1 MSEIKIN
8 VDLDLST
15 EKAKEQLDSFKKSTK
30 DEKIPVKLDIDKA
43 KQDAIELKNV
53 LSNAFKLDSNTI
65 GNLKKVEDAL
75 KQINKLIKSQSDLTK
90 KGNLNKS
97 DSTFIPFT
105 INKNVDIV
113 KNVSNLVDDYK
124 DAQKQ
129 LADLDKVGM
138 SMKEALD
145 NFNRDQEDAFKK
157 FANESKRYNAYLDE
171 LEGDNITST
180 LKKAINARKR
190 SIELQEELTKLG
202 VVKVDNTQLRNEKH
216 DGSIFTIENEKW
228 KAMFAKTE
236 SEAKDLENM
245 ARKIKPKIDNANKT
259 VSELINQMSDGEKE
273 ILDAVSK
280 AYEQRPKFNNLSGF
294 DNDNVSILRMYL
306 ESMMPDIDK
315 IGLNFDN
322 YDDIFKGLNRFYS
335 RLEQMQNEY
344 NHKFANQDDFKPMRL
359 DSLLDIEHDQA
370 KKIIQEAEQNNNLL
384 DSVLKDRLNI
394 LNKNGSDGLDLGLN
408 DKSLR
413 NMEEFIRLSKLVNQA
428 TTRSSSSG
436 NSINKDVRDYIAA
449 TKKINELQTQLYKSD
464 ANKTSDISKS
474 IQNEIDL
481 MRQKQ
486 LAAATAIRANKDLY
500 ESVRDQ
506 IRIEE
511 QLSNA
516 RRNTKETIVDTD
528 SLNKLNKSYQELD
541 KIQDKLKSMQNTKGF
556 LDNSL
561 VEKTNSLLA
570 ETRSK
575 LDANGIES
583 DFKEISN
590 SVDLLNRNLKSL
602 SDGNTL
608 GKQEANFNVSLQNME
623 NKVESFIN
631 KCKEMGN
638 AEHLIERVEHAFKSI
653 NTDNLE
659 RANVDLKQMAN
670 TLNQAERE
678 ARQLSSTMNNT
689 RTFFGNF
696 GQEFKENLFTFTAG
710 ELLADGIRNVAHSLS
725 SLVME
730 YDTAITN
737 LKKVANPADVM
748 NIDQLDAIESKAVS
762 IAKNVGQSSQD
773 VIQAIAD
780 TIQMGGY
787 GMEQAT
793 QIAEQT
799 MMLANVADLT
809 QEVASKGVVTMMSAF
824 NLDPLKE
831 VSVVVNG
838 VTKSTDELTNAMDI
852 LNYTGNQFS
861 ISSGGILDAITSG
874 ANVLANYG
882 VSMNDTVAMITAANH
897 TLQDTSRVGNGL
909 KTIQTRLAGIKTSAK
924 DGTIS
929 LNKTALALKEIAG
942 INVFSNEAKGEIKD
956 MATLIEELGAKWGDF
971 TDEQRAALSEAI
983 AGANQASVFQSL
995 MSNIDVMKEVQNELN
1010 QGWHF
1015 GSALAENEQYVDSLS
1030 GKLNKL
1036 KETWVGIF
1044 NTVFDSNAAKGIL
1057 DVLINI
1063 SEAIANVITT
1073 LDELGMLTPVLLGL
1087 GAILTSKAFS
1097 GIGNIFSVGEK
1108 SAKSFMGVL
1117 PGITKCFTSMNPP
1130 ATKFGATL
1138 VGMGTKISGAGTAIG
1153 GLLGSASS
1161 FIPWAVAAG
1170 VAVAGVAKAV
1180 DYFTE
1185 SLDEEEQRLNET
1197 INTRKEEISSLN
1209 EQKGKLKEIQKEY
1222 DELANK
1228 PNKTS
1233 QEVERLKTLTQEL
1246 AEIKPELVVG
1256 YDSDGNPILSMTG
1269 DVKDLIT
1276 EIDRAI
1282 ESKDRLL
1289 TSEKND
1295 SAKNAIKQ
1303 LHGDM
1308 NDGKLDKADD
1318 LQMKKLETL
1327 TSDHVNNMSKLEAK
1341 RDKILNQLYEAT
1353 GQERQKLL
1361 KDLDKANYE
1370 IEKAQSEFVNDYQQQ
1385 LNVIKEYTDKIG
1397 DGLFS
1402 SIENSSAFK
1411 NASEEIQQQFS
1422 SLKQHLD
1429 FSDIKTEGQLLE
1441 AEYALNKLLTAA
1453 KNGDVDLEKIKSSLE
1468 KANAEFAKTQD
1479 AEKYAKS
1486 IDDIINTIKEIPG
1499 LENINVDIL
1508 KDMFEGIDTSVTK
1521 GKDALDE
1528 FLRAYGKTK
1537 ADLEKNDGFA
1547 KALSEQK
1554 RQIEDAINNLEIT
1567 GNPEIDLE
1575 LGYDIVSN
1583 SDLPEQ
1589 LRDMVRTLL
1598 NQGHDSTEV
1607 LKFAQKVLIDL
1618 SDGEVNIDEL
1628 QKILDEKFGEGSFEI
1643 TPEILLND
1651 NSKVAGVER
1660 VIEQINE
1667 RFGEIPPVVKT
1678 IIEAEG
1684 ITAFNE
1690 AKRLTE
1696 IYLSIPEEIR
1706 TTMSNNGL
1714 ESASDVILINQL
1726 LNNLP
1731 TSVVTNIV
1739 TNFPEVFSNAE
1750 SIKDVINN
1758 LPSSVLMEIKN
1769 NYPEV
1774 VEKSKILKDAI
1785 ENIPAT
1791 KESKISVKEE
1801 IKKDPMSLL
1810 DRLFGKNK
1818 TDMTATAVINSQVN
1832 GLDALKDFN
1841 SIWSS
1846 ITGKGNGASGASG
1859 KSGRSIDTYDINPL
1873 ADDISSLARA
1883 TNQTSTSSGG
1893 SGFNATI
1900 NVSVNGLDAIQQ
1912 LQDVMNNLVLNDISA
1927 TITISTSV
1935 AAQNLS
1941 GLIVRINQTKEALG
1955 NLSSKNVNINTA
1967 QSAKNL
1973 SGLITRVN
1981 EYKAAADS
1989 AKTATFNAE
1998 TAQAAKN
2005 MSGLIAKINATNSA
2019 ASSTKPIN
2027 FKTNAT
2033 SVANQVKSL
2042 ASAVRSVPNGKT
2054 ITYSIKTNGSVPK
2067 VSSPRSVFAMEGQGE
2082 SLASVSS
2089 YDATS
2094 VDSESLMSARA
2105 SSSEMLVSANPVA
2118 SPMLRARITA
2128 GNAMDYFNNSVDAF
2142 TDIEKALEKIA
2153 KQLDFIDKKA
2163 ELAFGNDK
2171 ANLLKQQLSL
2181 LQKQQTLQSQMSQDL
2196 KIYQNELKYF
2206 LGQNGVKFG
2215 SDGTALNHQEKLLS
2229 IAKQIKDLENKSSN
2243 SKDDNAKKK
2252 YDSQKESLEKV
2263 KRALEEYVDIN
2274 NGKIPGCSAEW
2285 WELEKQINN
2294 TKVAILEAENAL
2306 RDFKFEV
2313 AIGNMEIGLKK
2324 LERQISRLDRQIKKA
2339 FGEEK
2344 VSLIQNRVSLIQE
2357 EQKRLHQLA
2366 NTYREQAASIGQFL
2380 NNQGFII
2387 ELDGTLGDLEVQL
2400 NRLKDS
2406 PIFEYIKD
2414 QVEEYLELIGEKIPD
2429 ASDKWWELNEAI
2441 EESIEQIEEAK
2452 AEARDFKIELN
2463 IKQVEVALKKIERE
2477 ISRLDREIDKA
2488 FGAKKEQLL
2497 NNKIEEIKNQ
2507 QNKLHELANKYREQA
2522 KSIGLYLNSLG
2533 FNINPDG
2540 VIDIGYL
2547 EKLQGHPAFNFISD
2561 QLDKYIELTQNTIP
2575 DLSEEWWDLQGSI
2588 ESAKDEI
2595 EEARKEL
2602 EKFINEAKID
2612 ALLDQFNDLAHRLD
2626 IIDKKLKHATGKDKL
2641 DLMSE
2646 KLEIIKQQQIEL
2658 QKHWEFFN
2666 NQKNTLQ
2673 MELGQ
2678 LGFKFDN
2685 DGDITNYVEQLEIIA
2700 NSSSDFEEVKEK
2712 LEEYFDLQNN
2722 RLPDIE
2728 SDWLDL
2734 ENAYKDALKEQL
2746 NTTKEIEEK
2755 ITEIYKKQI
2764 NDRIDAMNKETDEKV
2779 KNLKKQ
2785 QEAYNKYREE
2795 ANYKDEYE
2803 DKLSNINDIQRQLDI
2818 AMRDTS
2824 LQGQKKVKELQ
2835 KLLADAQK
2843 ELDKFTQNKI
2853 DSDINDMFEQESD
2866 RITESNKNA
2875 IEALE
2880 KEWSDS
2886 KIAEMVSQAI
2896 SSGIFEGIDGKI
2908 SGLQDAMLEF
2918 AQETGELFGVMGTV
2932 IKSELITNLDIAM
2945 NTFRDLENIIKN
2957 LNLEKFSTLSN
2968 TIKLDLQPTQFA
2980 PNMASSNVVLNA
2992 PMINIEGN
3000 VDKDVFEDLKAYGDR
3015 LTKDIINK
3023 ISSSIR

>member
-30 DEKIPVKLDIDKA
+30 DEKIPVKLDVDKA

-75 KQINKLIKSQSDLTK
+75 KQINKLIKNQSDLTK

-236 SEAKDLENM
+236 SEAKDLEDM

-344 NHKFANQDDFKPMRL
+344 NYKFANQDDFKPIRL
-359 DSLLDIEHDQA
+359 DSLLDVEQDQA

-384 DSVLKDRLNI
+384 DNVLKDRLSI

-413 NMEEFIRLSKLVNQA
+413 NMEEFIRLSKLMNQA
-428 TTRSSSSG
+428 TTSSSSSG

-449 TKKINELQTQLYKSD
+449 TKKINELQAQLYKSD

-506 IRIEE
+506 IKIEE

-608 GKQEANFNVSLQNME
+608 GRQEANFNVSLQNME

-929 LNKTALALKEIAG
+929 LNKTALTLKEIAG

-971 TDEQRAALSEAI
+971 TDEQRAGLSEAI

-1073 LDELGMLTPVLLGL
+1073 LDDLGMLTPVLLGL

-1246 AEIKPELVVG
+1246 AEIKPELVAG

-1327 TSDHVNNMSKLEAK
+1327 TSDHVDNMSKLEAK

-1385 LNVIKEYTDKIG
+1385 LSVIKEYTDKIG

-1402 SIENSSAFK
+1402 NIENSSAFK
-1411 NASEEIQQQFS
+1411 NASEEIQQQFL

-1575 LGYDIVSN
+1575 LGYDIVTN

-1618 SDGEVNIDEL
+1618 SDGEINIDEI
-1628 QKILDEKFGEGSFEI
+1628 QKLLDEKFGEGSFEI
-1643 TPEILLND
+1643 TPEILLNE
-1651 NSKVAGVER
+1651 NSRVAGIEK

-1690 AKRLTE
+1690 AKKLTE
-1696 IYLSIPEEIR
+1696 IYLSIPEEVR
-1706 TTMSNNGL
+1706 TQMTNNGL
-1714 ESASDVILINQL
+1714 ESASDVMFINQL

-1739 TNFPEVFSNAE
+1739 SNFPDVFKDAN
-1750 SIKDVINN
+1750 SIEDVINN
-1758 LPSSVLMEIKN
+1758 LPASVLMEIKN

-1774 VEKSKILKDAI
+1774 VEKSKLLQEAI
-1785 ENIPAT
+1785 DNIPAT
-1791 KESKISVKEE
+1791 KESKVSVVEE

-1810 DRLFGKNK
+1810 DRLFGRNK

-1832 GLDALKDFN
+1832 GLDSLKDFN
-1841 SIWSS
+1841 SVWSS

-1859 KSGRSIDTYDINPL
+1859 ASANGRSIDPYGIATVDEIP
-1873 ADDISSLARA
+1873 SLARA
-1883 TNQTSTSSGG
+1883 KSSSGISGG
-1893 SGFNATI
+1893 SSGTGFNATV
-1900 NVSVNGLDAIQQ
+1900 NVTVNGLDDIRQ
-1912 LQDVMNNLVLNDISA
+1912 LQDTMNNLVVKDVNA
-1927 TITISTSV
+1927 TISISTAL

-1941 GLIVRINQTKEALG
+1941 GLITRINQTKGAL
-1955 NLSSKNVNINTA
+1955 NSLSSKNVVVNTSL
-1967 QSAKNL
+1967 SAKNL
-1973 SGLITRVN
+1973 SGLIVRVN
-1981 EYKAAADS
+1981 QYKAAID
-1989 AKTATFNAE
+1989 
-1998 TAQAAKN
+1998 
-2005 MSGLIAKINATNSA
+2005 
-2019 ASSTKPIN
+2019 SST
-2027 FKTNAT
+2027 
-2033 SVANQVKSL
+2033 S
-2042 ASAVRSVPNGKT
+2042 RT
-2054 ITYSIKTNGSVPK
+2054 I
-2067 VSSPRSVFAMEGQGE
+2067 
-2082 SLASVSS
+2082 
-2089 YDATS
+2089 
-2094 VDSESLMSARA
+2094 
-2105 SSSEMLVSANPVA
+2105 
-2118 SPMLRARITA
+2118 
-2128 GNAMDYFNNSVDAF
+2128 
-2142 TDIEKALEKIA
+2142 DIHTVNICC
-2153 KQLDFIDKKA
+2153 
-2163 ELAFGNDK
+2163 
-2171 ANLLKQQLSL
+2171 
-2181 LQKQQTLQSQMSQDL
+2181 
-2196 KIYQNELKYF
+2196 
-2206 LGQNGVKFG
+2206 V
-2215 SDGTALNHQEKLLS
+2215 
-2229 IAKQIKDLENKSSN
+2229 
-2243 SKDDNAKKK
+2243 
-2252 YDSQKESLEKV
+2252 
-2263 KRALEEYVDIN
+2263 
-2274 NGKIPGCSAEW
+2274 
-2285 WELEKQINN
+2285 
-2294 TKVAILEAENAL
+2294 
-2306 RDFKFEV
+2306 
-2313 AIGNMEIGLKK
+2313 
-2324 LERQISRLDRQIKKA
+2324 
-2339 FGEEK
+2339 
-2344 VSLIQNRVSLIQE
+2344 
-2357 EQKRLHQLA
+2357 
-2366 NTYREQAASIGQFL
+2366 YREIYIGH
-2380 NNQGFII
+2380 
-2387 ELDGTLGDLEVQL
+2387 
-2400 NRLKDS
+2400 R
-2406 PIFEYIKD
+2406 
-2414 QVEEYLELIGEKIPD
+2414 
-2429 ASDKWWELNEAI
+2429 
-2441 EESIEQIEEAK
+2441 
-2452 AEARDFKIELN
+2452 
-2463 IKQVEVALKKIERE
+2463 
-2477 ISRLDREIDKA
+2477 
-2488 FGAKKEQLL
+2488 
-2497 NNKIEEIKNQ
+2497 
-2507 QNKLHELANKYREQA
+2507 
-2522 KSIGLYLNSLG
+2522 
-2533 FNINPDG
+2533 FNC
-2540 VIDIGYL
+2540 
-2547 EKLQGHPAFNFISD
+2547 
-2561 QLDKYIELTQNTIP
+2561 
-2575 DLSEEWWDLQGSI
+2575 
-2588 ESAKDEI
+2588 
-2595 EEARKEL
+2595 R
-2602 EKFINEAKID
+2602 
-2612 ALLDQFNDLAHRLD
+2612 
-2626 IIDKKLKHATGKDKL
+2626 
-2641 DLMSE
+2641 
-2646 KLEIIKQQQIEL
+2646 
-2658 QKHWEFFN
+2658 
-2666 NQKNTLQ
+2666 
-2673 MELGQ
+2673 
-2678 LGFKFDN
+2678 
-2685 DGDITNYVEQLEIIA
+2685 
-2700 NSSSDFEEVKEK
+2700 
-2712 LEEYFDLQNN
+2712 
-2722 RLPDIE
+2722 
-2728 SDWLDL
+2728 
-2734 ENAYKDALKEQL
+2734 
-2746 NTTKEIEEK
+2746 
-2755 ITEIYKKQI
+2755 
-2764 NDRIDAMNKETDEKV
+2764 
-2779 KNLKKQ
+2779 
-2785 QEAYNKYREE
+2785 
-2795 ANYKDEYE
+2795 
-2803 DKLSNINDIQRQLDI
+2803 
-2818 AMRDTS
+2818 
-2824 LQGQKKVKELQ
+2824 
-2835 KLLADAQK
+2835 
-2843 ELDKFTQNKI
+2843 
-2853 DSDINDMFEQESD
+2853 
-2866 RITESNKNA
+2866 
-2875 IEALE
+2875 
-2880 KEWSDS
+2880 
-2886 KIAEMVSQAI
+2886 
-2896 SSGIFEGIDGKI
+2896 
-2908 SGLQDAMLEF
+2908 
-2918 AQETGELFGVMGTV
+2918 
-2932 IKSELITNLDIAM
+2932 
-2945 NTFRDLENIIKN
+2945 
-2957 LNLEKFSTLSN
+2957 
-2968 TIKLDLQPTQFA
+2968 
-2980 PNMASSNVVLNA
+2980 
-2992 PMINIEGN
+2992 
-3000 VDKDVFEDLKAYGDR
+3000 
-3015 LTKDIINK
+3015 
-3023 ISSSIR
+3023 